1 MSLRRFLIASAL
13 VLGFLAAGPTPGAG
27 AHPLGN
33 FTVNQYAGLVVH
45 PGTVSVELV
54 VDMAEIPAFQSRGE
68 FDTDGDGSISGQENR
83 SFRDR
88 ACESLRHGVSLGLDG
103 RALPT
108 TVTGSALAFPPGQA
122 GLDTLRLTCR
132 LVAPARP
139 VAGGRLEFANDNYR
153 DRVGWREVT
162 AAGEGIE
169 LVGSDVPGRSPSRR
183 LTRYPQ
189 DLLSSPLDVRSASL
203 GIGDSGGMSLRTPRS
218 DDSGTPTGLLPVGV
232 DRFAAA
238 FTGLVARQDFSV
250 WFALMALAAA
260 VALGALHALAP
271 GHGKTVM
278 AAYLVGQQG
287 SLRQALVLGMTV
299 SATHTAG
306 VLILGVVVSGS
317 AAFVPEQIYPWLGL
331 ASGALLAW
339 VGAGL
344 LFRAWRRRLGNPGS
358 AFHHHDHGH
367 EHAHSHGHGPE
378 PDRGHATG
386 ETGMSRR
393 TLVAMGAAGGMVPG
407 PSALV
412 VLLGAIALGRTW
424 FGIALVVG
432 YGLGMAVTLVGAGLL
447 LVRFR
452 SVIDRRWTGGRR
464 FGVVRALPLVTASL
478 VMVAGLGLALKAIG
492 QMAGV

>member
-189 DLLSSPLDVRSASL
+189 DLLSSPLDVRRASL
-203 GIGDSGGMSLRTPRS
+203 GIGAAGGPPPRIPRT
-218 DDSGTPTGLLPVGV
+218 DDTATPAGLLPGGA
-232 DRFAAA
+232 DRFAVA
-238 FTGLVARQDFSV
+238 FTGLVARHDFTV

-260 VALGALHALAP
+260 MALGALHALAP

-287 SLRQALVLGMTV
+287 SLRQALVLGTTV

-317 AAFVPEQIYPWLGL
+317 AAFVPEQVYPWLGL
-331 ASGALLAW
+331 ASGVLLAW

-344 LFRAWRRRLGNPGS
+344 LIRAWRRRGDPS
-358 AFHHHDHGH
+358 VFHHQDHGH
-367 EHAHSHGHGPE
+367 EHEHGHA
-378 PDRGHATG
+378 HAPHHRPASNESG
-386 ETGMSRR
+386 LSRR
-393 TLVAMGAAGGMVPG
+393 RLMTMGAAGGMVPS

-424 FGIALVVG
+424 FGVALVLG

-447 LVRFR
+447 LVRFG
-452 SVIDRRWTGGRR
+452 SVVDRRWTGGRR
-464 FGVVRALPLVTASL
+464 FGVARALPLVTSSL
-478 VMVAGLGLALKAIG
+478 VVVAGLGLALKAIG
-492 QMAGV
+492 QMAGA